1 MMRKLFAS
9 LVTSL
14 FVLSGSAQSSKIE
27 GSWIML
33 KPDGS
38 GVQPYLKNYLPNG
51 KILGISFSQDMR
63 NQSPWIM
70 GTYEVLNDSVFIEH
84 DEFHS
89 SIAYQHD
96 FRFDYRR
103 ENDSILVTRYFD
115 RQPNAQE
122 VSVAEAWK
130 KVDYTVGDVVLH
142 WDEVKQQALA
152 AFGRVAP
159 EGKTVEEFGEELYKQ
174 HQNFKQ
180 QNNLDGAVGV
190 LMVRAE
196 ADTTNLKWQRDLVSY
211 LIELKALPA
220 AADKYANRM
229 VRLSEQQAP
238 TPTDTSVV
246 SAYRGRGL
254 LFGNAANVKPE
265 YAERAL
271 SDFKKSLDL
280 TKASGRPYT
289 KDDGVTLFF
298 ISSMYFTQEKLD
310 DALAYCNQAI
320 TTLNSAPTVL
330 GTQCGEAYFLKGLIL
345 AGEEQNREA
354 IDILLQKAAPFFVNE
369 QGKPMPKIE
378 MEIYPLAF
386 SLYGQMLNKAP
397 KDKKLIKEYQQFTA
411 DKVMCGLVTNNAGK
425 AHEAGLE
432 GEYYV
437 MEAGKWNVESL
448 NGFERGCTHFVL
460 QKDGK
465 HIEID
470 LEEGQEQGA
479 QMLVKT
485 VDPAYKQ
492 QIIKLWK
499 NYKKKK

>member
-1 MMRKLFAS
+1 MRKLFLTMA
-9 LVTSL
+9 VSL
-14 FVLSGSAQSSKIE
+14 FVLSSSAQSSKIE

-33 KPDGS
+33 KPDRS
-38 GVQPYLKNYLPNG
+38 GVQPLLKNFLPNG

-70 GTYEVLNDSVFIEH
+70 GTYEVLNDSVFFEH
-84 DEFHS
+84 DDFHS
-89 SIAYQHD
+89 TIAYQRD
-96 FRFDYRR
+96 FRFDYHF
-103 ENDSILVTRYFD
+103 ESDSILITHYLD

-122 VSVAEAWK
+122 RSVTEAWK
-130 KVDYTVGDVVLH
+130 KVDYTVGDVVAH
-142 WDEVKQQALA
+142 WDEVKMQALA

-159 EGKTVEEFGEELYKQ
+159 QGKTVEQYGEELYKQ
-174 HQNFKQ
+174 HQDFKK

-220 AADKYANRM
+220 AADRYANRL

-254 LFGNAANVKPE
+254 LFGNAVNVKPE
-265 YAERAL
+265 YAKQAL

-298 ISSMYFTQEKLD
+298 ISSLYFTQEKLD
-310 DALAYCNQAI
+310 EALAYCDQAI
-320 TTLNSAPTVL
+320 TTLNSDPTVL

-345 AGEEQNREA
+345 AGEEKNREA
-354 IDILLQKAAPFFVNE
+354 IDVLLQKAAPFFVDE
-369 QGKPMPKIE
+369 QGKPMPKME
-378 MEIYPLAF
+378 MEIYPLVF
-386 SLYGQMLNKAP
+386 SLYGRMLDKEP
-397 KDKKLIKEYQQFTA
+397 KNKKLVKEYRQFTA
-411 DKVMCGLVTNNAGK
+411 DKLLCGLVMSNTGK

-437 MEAGKWNVESL
+437 MEAGDWNVESL
-448 NGFERGCTHFVL
+448 NKIERGCEHFVL

-465 HIEID
+465 HIDID
-470 LEEGQEQGA
+470 LEEDQELGA
-479 QMLVKT
+479 QMVVKT
-485 VDPAYKQ
+485 VDPSYKQ

-499 NYKKKK
+499 NYKKNK